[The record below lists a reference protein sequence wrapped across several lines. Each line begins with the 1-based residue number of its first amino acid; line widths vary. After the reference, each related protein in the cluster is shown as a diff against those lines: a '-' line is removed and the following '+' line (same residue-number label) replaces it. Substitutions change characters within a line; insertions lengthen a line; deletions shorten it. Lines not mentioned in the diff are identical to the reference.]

1 MEENTK
7 KMLAGKP
14 YRPDTE
20 ELKKISSLAHR
31 LSRDYNMTT
40 DEDEVERK
48 AIIDRLF
55 PNHGQNVYLQGPIE
69 VDYGQF
75 THLGDNFYSN
85 FNLTIL
91 DTCPVTIGNNV
102 MCGPNVTFATPSPA
116 SRTISPASSSTPS
129 APSVRRDCEV
139 SDWFLFFFVLLFFCV
154 LLSAYVPLLPF
165 CILLS
170 LPLVADV
177 FPFRLLHPVI
187 PESAQTIPRTASMLL
202 VLLIVFSFS
211 LLFRSFLCPSL
222 ICILCTFFI
231 HVPSCRF

>member
-91 DTCPVTIGNNV
+91 DTCRVTIGNNV
-102 MCGPNVTFATPSPA
+102 MCGPNVTFATP
-116 SRTISPASSSTPS
+116 
-129 APSVRRDCEV
+129 
-139 SDWFLFFFVLLFFCV
+139 LH
-154 LLSAYVPLLPF
+154 PLLPTQRNARKQSDGKIADIEYGAAITVGDN
-165 CILLS
+165 CWLASNVTVCPGVKIGKNCVIGAGSVVTKDIPDNS
-170 LPLVADV
+170 LALGVPAK
-177 FPFRLLHPVI
+177 VI
-187 PESAQTIPRTASMLL
+187 RQITDQDHLNNYPY
-202 VLLIVFSFS
+202 
-211 LLFRSFLCPSL
+211 
-222 ICILCTFFI
+222 
-231 HVPSCRF
+231 

>member
-20 ELKKISSLAHR
+20 ELKKIFSLAHR

-102 MCGPNVTFATPSPA
+102 MCGPNVTFATP
-116 SRTISPASSSTPS
+116 
-129 APSVRRDCEV
+129 
-139 SDWFLFFFVLLFFCV
+139 LH
-154 LLSAYVPLLPF
+154 PLLPTQRNARKQSDGKIADIEYGAAITVGDN
-165 CILLS
+165 CWLASNVTVCPGVKIGKNCVIGAGSVVTKDIPDNS
-170 LPLVADV
+170 LALGVPAK
-177 FPFRLLHPVI
+177 VI
-187 PESAQTIPRTASMLL
+187 RQITDQDHLNNYPY
-202 VLLIVFSFS
+202 
-211 LLFRSFLCPSL
+211 
-222 ICILCTFFI
+222 
-231 HVPSCRF
+231 

>member
-75 THLGDNFYSN
+75 THLG
-85 FNLTIL
+85 
-91 DTCPVTIGNNV
+91 
-102 MCGPNVTFATPSPA
+102 
-116 SRTISPASSSTPS
+116 
-129 APSVRRDCEV
+129 E
-139 SDWFLFFFVLLFFCV
+139 FLF
-154 LLSAYVPLLPF
+154 
-165 CILLS
+165 
-170 LPLVADV
+170 
-177 FPFRLLHPVI
+177 
-187 PESAQTIPRTASMLL
+187 
-202 VLLIVFSFS
+202 
-211 LLFRSFLCPSL
+211 
-222 ICILCTFFI
+222 
-231 HVPSCRF
+231 

>member
-1 MEENTK
+1 
-7 KMLAGKP
+7 MLACKQ
-14 YRPDTE
+14 YRTYTE
-20 ELKKISSLAHR
+20 ELKKIYSLANL

-102 MCGPNVTFATPSPA
+102 MCGPNVTFATP
-116 SRTISPASSSTPS
+116 
-129 APSVRRDCEV
+129 
-139 SDWFLFFFVLLFFCV
+139 LH
-154 LLSAYVPLLPF
+154 PLLPTQRNARKQSDGKIADIEYGAAITVGDN
-165 CILLS
+165 CWLASNVTVCPGVKIGKNCVIGAGSVVTKDIPDNS
-170 LPLVADV
+170 LALGVPAK
-177 FPFRLLHPVI
+177 VI
-187 PESAQTIPRTASMLL
+187 RQITDQDHLNNYPY
-202 VLLIVFSFS
+202 
-211 LLFRSFLCPSL
+211 
-222 ICILCTFFI
+222 
-231 HVPSCRF
+231 

>member
-20 ELKKISSLAHR
+20 KLKKISSLAHR

-102 MCGPNVTFATPSPA
+102 MCGPNVTFATP
-116 SRTISPASSSTPS
+116 
-129 APSVRRDCEV
+129 
-139 SDWFLFFFVLLFFCV
+139 LH
-154 LLSAYVPLLPF
+154 PLLPTQRNARKQSDGKIADIEYGAAITVGDN
-165 CILLS
+165 CWLASNVTVCPGVKIALLE
-170 LPLVADV
+170 LD
-177 FPFRLLHPVI
+177 
-187 PESAQTIPRTASMLL
+187 Q
-202 VLLIVFSFS
+202 
-211 LLFRSFLCPSL
+211 
-222 ICILCTFFI
+222 
-231 HVPSCRF
+231 